1 MNTYAGICGTIS
13 QNNEE
18 KTKAQYQ
25 VEYLKYAKDIIQYAA
40 AFDGDDDDDI
50 LLLPICDMM
59 LLVRNRLIRRQLV
72 FRHSRPHN

>member
-1 MNTYAGICGTIS
+1 MALYHRIMKKKLRPNTRLST
-13 QNNEE
+13 
-18 KTKAQYQ
+18 
-25 VEYLKYAKDIIQYAA
+25 LKYAKDLIQYAA